1 MQLSL
6 KYALLSGAL
15 ALGVP
20 LIPWA
25 QETAQTTAAEPDV
38 SQVVATVN
46 GTEITLG
53 HVISLRETLPAQYNQ
68 FPPDLLL
75 RAILDQLIQH
85 TLLVQ
90 SSGDT
95 PSLRTQI
102 RIENETRT
110 LIAADVLSGL
120 VADGPSE
127 AELQALY
134 DAEYPEDMDAKE
146 YRASH
151 ILVETEAEAVQLI
164 TSLASGADF
173 AELAREFSTGPSGEA
188 GGDLG
193 WFAEGDMVE
202 PFFEAVSALESGA
215 VSPPVQT
222 QFGWHVIQLA
232 ETRQQERP
240 AIETVQPELEELFR
254 KNAVEAHIGALREE
268 AEITEVDIEAIDPS
282 IITQF
287 DLLEP

>member
-1 MQLSL
+1 MPHPL
-6 KYALLSGAL
+6 KSVILSGAL

-20 LIPWA
+20 LATFA
-25 QETAQTTAAEPDV
+25 QEAAETTAVEADPA
-38 SQVVATVN
+38 QVIATVN

-53 HVISLRETLPAQYNQ
+53 HVISLRETLPAQYDQ

-90 SSGDT
+90 SSEGP
-95 PSLRTQI
+95 PSLATQI

-134 DAEYPEDMDAKE
+134 DAEYPEDMDARE

-151 ILVETEAEAVQLI
+151 ILVETEEDAIQLI

-173 AELAREFSTGPSGEA
+173 ADLAREFSTGPSGEA

-202 PFFEAVSALESGA
+202 PFFNAVAALEPGE

-222 QFGWHVIQLA
+222 QFGWHVVRLA

-240 AIETVQPELEELFR
+240 ALETVQPELDALFR
-254 KNAVEAHIGALREE
+254 QNTVEAYIGSLRET
-268 AEITEVDIEAIDPS
+268 AEITEGDIEAIDPS